1 MKKLYQLNL
10 LKNILVTN
18 NVFCFYENNVK
29 DNINTKL
36 KKKIKNIMAD
46 FFNYFKRYRYLVLA
60 ITYIGSTEAYYAY
73 APFGYSPL
81 CPVSNM
87 FIWDNLLNDHLV
99 NIHSGIVESKH
110 GIDENG
116 EIPDNYIKFDGNDP
130 ISQILETFYY
140 PFHIFDDP
148 HINTGNNDSL
158 YSTST
163 INSDTPTIPKELK
176 ISQPIYKKT
185 EFIIGA
191 ILLFSIVFFIK

>member
-1 MKKLYQLNL
+1 
-10 LKNILVTN
+10 
-18 NVFCFYENNVK
+18 
-29 DNINTKL
+29 
-36 KKKIKNIMAD
+36 MAN
-46 FFNYFKRYRYLVLA
+46 FFNYFKRYSYLVLA

-73 APFGYSPL
+73 APFVYSPL

-87 FIWDNLLNDHLV
+87 FIWDNLLNDHLI

-116 EIPDNYIKFDGNDP
+116 EIPDNYIKFDGNDS

-140 PFHIFDDP
+140 SFHIFDDP
-148 HINTGNNDSL
+148 HINTGDNDSL
-158 YSTST
+158 FDFTDSSSLYSIST

-185 EFIIGA
+185 EFIIGS